1 MHGEINYGFSPRR
14 QTVSKLGHDCITR
27 LSGNP
32 LEKSRSVGH
41 NTRTMQPHSMAALSL
56 AGFVW
61 NNPYKVVKSSAR
73 AEVEYRKRADELKT
87 NYYDLSGIT
96 LSSDKRTLTV
106 TIGRVIKGAPCTIT
120 IRRNTDDVPCKVTM
134 SHSQQHA
141 ADLREEFRLTPSQIQ
156 DGRHYNSYIYRE
168 FRGKFTVD
176 DCSRSDLSC
185 EVRNRELRY
194 VWVNYKTKVDFL

>member
-1 MHGEINYGFSPRR
+1 
-14 QTVSKLGHDCITR
+14 
-27 LSGNP
+27 
-32 LEKSRSVGH
+32 
-41 NTRTMQPHSMAALSL
+41 MQPHSMAALGL

-61 NNPYKVVKSSAR
+61 NNPYKEIKSSAR

-96 LSSDKRTLTV
+96 LSSDNRTLTV

-120 IRRNTDDVPCKVTM
+120 IRRDTDDVPCKVTM
-134 SHSQQHA
+134 THSPQHV
-141 ADLREEFRLTPSQIQ
+141 ADLREEFRLTRSQIQ

-168 FRGKFTVD
+168 YNGKFTVD

-185 EVRNRELRY
+185 EMKNREDRY